1 MARGDVPAPPREALE
16 PTLPLAEAKLAAP
29 RVPPGI
35 VERPRI
41 MRALDATPGTTLT
54 LVAAPA
60 GYGKTLAV
68 RQWCAGSDA
77 ALAWLTVD
85 SLDEDP
91 LRFWT
96 YVATAVDRVRA
107 GLGRTA
113 LQRLR
118 SPGASPD
125 AAVDALL
132 DGLSSLRDDLV
143 LVLDDLDAITD
154 AEAMAT
160 IDHALDRLP
169 PTVRVVA
176 TARRDP
182 ELGIARRRASGTL
195 VELRADQL
203 AFTTPE
209 AQAVLAGR
217 CGAPLAEQDV
227 DVLRRRTEGWPAA
240 VMLAALWLERVPDP
254 ERALRRFGGDHR
266 FVGEYLSAEVLDG
279 LDDDV
284 REFLLSAAVLGRATP
299 RLCDAVLERDDS
311 AAKLATLERAN
322 LFVVRHERGE
332 WFRIHSLFAEY
343 ARVQLVAARPDRAAD
358 LHRRACAWLQ
368 REGLVVEAAEH
379 AAAAGDYDVLAR
391 LLDER
396 HLVLIRNGR
405 ARTLLRYVRRLP
417 EDVLAR
423 HAALAAATATAVA
436 MTGHGTLERRRLLR
450 LADRGRVELSAA
462 DATYVEATVCMV
474 RAAMVEPDVPR
485 AVESGARAVE
495 LATAGADDVLI
506 AAYGAYARALFFAG
520 DLVASW
526 AAGMVAIE
534 HPAVERRPP
543 GHVFARVSLS
553 LAAAERR
560 HLGSARHH
568 AEKARQIVGRSH
580 GARTWL
586 GANASVA
593 MGVVLAAEGHVEEAE
608 RELSH
613 AEHFFRDDVASIHH
627 AWLLLVLARVR
638 LRRGRLD
645 AAAADLWLAQQ
656 EEDEL
661 ADCGIVRPLAQ
672 RVAQDLAAARA
683 QADAGQVTQP
693 PSDAELPVLRLLP
706 SGLSAT
712 GIAGVLFLS
721 PNTVRSHMKSIYRK
735 LGVSSRADAVARA
748 EALGLLRSS
757 DSPG

>member
-1 MARGDVPAPPREALE
+1 
-16 PTLPLAEAKLAAP
+16 
-29 RVPPGI
+29 
-35 VERPRI
+35 
-41 MRALDATPGTTLT
+41 
-54 LVAAPA
+54 
-60 GYGKTLAV
+60 
-68 RQWCAGSDA
+68 
-77 ALAWLTVD
+77 
-85 SLDEDP
+85 
-91 LRFWT
+91 
-96 YVATAVDRVRA
+96 
-107 GLGRTA
+107 
-113 LQRLR
+113 
-118 SPGASPD
+118 
-125 AAVDALL
+125 
-132 DGLSSLRDDLV
+132 
-143 LVLDDLDAITD
+143 
-154 AEAMAT
+154 
-160 IDHALDRLP
+160 
-169 PTVRVVA
+169 
-176 TARRDP
+176 
-182 ELGIARRRASGTL
+182 
-195 VELRADQL
+195 
-203 AFTTPE
+203 
-209 AQAVLAGR
+209 
-217 CGAPLAEQDV
+217 
-227 DVLRRRTEGWPAA
+227 
-240 VMLAALWLERVPDP
+240 MLAALWLERVPDP

-284 REFLLSAAVLGRATP
+284 REFLLSAAVLGRTTP

-311 AAKLATLERAN
+311 AAMLATLERAN

-343 ARVQLVAARPDRAAD
+343 ARVQLVAERPERAAD

-417 EDVLAR
+417 EEVVAR
-423 HAALAAATATAVA
+423 HAALAAATATAAA
-436 MTGHGTLERRRLLR
+436 MIGHGTLERRRLLL
-450 LADRGRVELSAA
+450 LADRGRVGLSGA
-462 DATYVEATVCMV
+462 DAAYVEATVGMV

-495 LATAGADDVLI
+495 LAVAGADDVLI

-553 LAAAERR
+553 LAAAERG

-672 RVAQDLAAARA
+672 RVAQDLAAAQA

-706 SGLSAT
+706 SDLSAT

-721 PNTVRSHMKSIYRK
+721 PNTVRSHMKSLYRK

-748 EALGLLRSS
+748 EALGLLRRFRFTWVSGAAVAPLPGDRCDRRRCGVPCVHDRRRRRAERRGGHRLRGHGA
-757 DSPG
+757 DSRGRQHGAQRLGARPGGAPRAADAGRRPRPDAAQRAGRRVRGGERHAGFTQVKAARRPLARASCVLASAPCPTSRSALRRRTLRRVLASLEPRAFWERFGTLTTIARPVASRGARGPVHPRLGSGAGLRRGRRRRRQPRGARAGDGRPRGSADRRAAGPPGHGVRARPG